1 MNPWIMREL
10 AALHYEELKRAADRA
25 RANLR
30 QHRGRWPVTPG
41 RDTAYSVPK
50 ILAADVLERLAA
62 LAAFEDA

>member
-10 AALHYEELKRAADRA
+10 AALHCEELKRAAGRA
-25 RANLR
+25 RANLS
-30 QHRGRWPVTPG
+30 QHRGRRPVTPR
-41 RDTAYSVPK
+41 RDAAYPVPN